1 MLSVIIPALNAE
13 RTLPRTLSAL
23 LPGMIDGVV
32 REVILVDGGS
42 TDDTITIAEA
52 AGVDIVRS
60 ERGRGQQLIIGADR
74 ARHSWMLFLHADTAL
89 GDNWY
94 EDARRFIQ
102 SANTIDPKPRAA
114 AFKFALDDVG
124 VRPRLLEYAVWLR
137 CAVLRLPYG
146 DQGLL
151 ISKEHYRRIGG
162 YRELPL
168 MEDVD
173 LIRRLKAGELAFLE
187 SQALTSATRYQRD
200 GYARRSF
207 RNLSC
212 LAMYYAN
219 VPLAVIERRYQAPLS
234 RL

>member
-42 TDDTITIAEA
+42 TDDTIAIAEA

-60 ERGRGQQLIIGADR
+60 ERGRGQQLMMGAER

-89 GDNWY
+89 GDHWHQ
-94 EDARRFIQ
+94 DVRRFIQ
-102 SANTIDPKPRAA
+102 STHATDLKPKAA
-114 AFKFALDDVG
+114 AFKFAIDDIGVQARILEHAVG
-124 VRPRLLEYAVWLR
+124 LR
-137 CAVLRLPYG
+137 CAMFRLPYG

-151 ISKEHYRRIGG
+151 ISQDHYRRIGG
-162 YRELPL
+162 YRPLRL

-173 LIRRLKAGELAFLE
+173 LIRRLNAGELAILE
-187 SQALTSATRYQRD
+187 TQALTSATRFQRD
-200 GYARRSF
+200 GYVRRSI

-219 VPLAVIERRYQAPLS
+219 VPLAVIERRYQD
-234 RL
+234 